1 MAVFLLRFQP
11 SLIDINVDW
20 IERRNTLIER
30 FLNHEDKMKSKKSS
44 FCFINYNRRR
54 FIQNVTNAGLTFVA
68 ASSVLNAIIEPA
80 KAASGDYMVGC
91 VKPLTKP
98 PIGIPDETIVDLLKL
113 LPAGIKIL
121 PDYMNLTKGTKAE
134 MQDSLGNYEKNTAY
148 LAEEHCDLISIEG
161 APPFMVLGRQRET
174 ALIDGWEKKYKTP
187 MFTSSQNQVNAFKAV
202 KAKNI
207 YGVTPFSGSINKSY
221 ADYFVEAGYNSVA
234 IDGISGIP
242 FSEIQNVKSGRVYSF
257 IKRNFLKHKGV
268 DTIYILG
275 SAWNTL
281 DIIEPLEQDLGVTVI
296 NPVAARA
303 WEIQKRLH
311 IYQPVQDYGR
321 LLATLPS

>member
-1 MAVFLLRFQP
+1 MAVFLPRFQP
-11 SLIDINVDW
+11 SLIGINVDR

-30 FLNHEDKMKSKKSS
+30 FLDYEDRMKNKKSL
-44 FCFINYNRRR
+44 FCFKDYNRRR
-54 FIQNVTNAGLTFVA
+54 FIQNVANAGLTFVA
-68 ASSVLNAIIEPA
+68 ASSVLNAEPA
-80 KAASGDYMVGC
+80 KAASGDYVVGC

-98 PIGIPDETIVDLLKL
+98 PAGIPDETIVDLLKF

-134 MQDSLGNYEKNTAY
+134 MQDSLSNYEKNTAY
-148 LAEEHCDLISIEG
+148 LAEQHCDLISIEG